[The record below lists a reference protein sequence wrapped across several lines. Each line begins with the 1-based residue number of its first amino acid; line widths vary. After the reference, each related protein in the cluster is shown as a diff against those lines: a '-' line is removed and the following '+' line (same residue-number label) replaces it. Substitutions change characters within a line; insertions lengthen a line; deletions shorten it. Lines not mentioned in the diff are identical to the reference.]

1 MTVLEFVHWVIMAGL
16 EPSLEV
22 TERRPAPTLPADAS
36 LTFVNADTTW
46 LVQIPLR
53 DPTAS
58 RRWYNILLDPWLT
71 GSQSDVASWFS
82 KQSHAVEP
90 ALGGIG
96 EVEQF
101 CRKVEELSGRR
112 SETSGDTN
120 HADSPTS
127 PSLIDA
133 VAISHEFTD
142 HCHEATLRQCDPSV
156 PVFANRKAVDL
167 IRGWKHFDTVIESP
181 PFDGEHSNWR
191 EASVD
196 PLPTIMI
203 TFPLSSDPDDSDPTA
218 EAIIYTPHGIHAPS
232 LSSVASAAPSIR
244 TLALLHGL
252 HDVSIDW
259 GQQLNLGAHNGL
271 AAQRAL
277 HARYWIGTHDEEK
290 KGGGLVSWFLRR
302 KAITVEDALLEA
314 AAKGD
319 GEAKEEGN
327 VLGDGEFMELGNGK
341 SAILA

>member
-1 MTVLEFVHWVIMAGL
+1 ML
-16 EPSLEV
+16 
-22 TERRPAPTLPADAS
+22 TL
-36 LTFVNADTTW
+36 VNADTTW

-82 KQSHAVEP
+82 KQSHVVEP

-101 CRKVEELSGRR
+101 CRKVEELSAARNPG
-112 SETSGDTN
+112 G
-120 HADSPTS
+120 ADAAGIDGGESDGEQPAL
-127 PSLIDA
+127 SLIDA

-156 PVFANRKAVDL
+156 PVFANSKAVDL

-196 PLPTIMI
+196 PLPRWIGITRLVSKSDALYYHSAIMI
-203 TFPLSSDPDDSDPTA
+203 TFPLPSDPDDSDPTTT

-232 LSSVASAAPSIR
+232 LSSVASASPPIR

-302 KAITVEDALLEA
+302 KSITVEDALQEA
-314 AAKGD
+314 AAKED
-319 GEAKEEGN
+319 GEIKEDGN
-327 VLGDGEFMELGNGK
+327 VLGDGEFMELGNGN

>member
-1 MTVLEFVHWVIMAGL
+1 LLTV
-16 EPSLEV
+16 
-22 TERRPAPTLPADAS
+22 
-36 LTFVNADTTW
+36 VNADTTW

-101 CRKVEELSGRR
+101 CRKVEEQELSAARNPG
-112 SETSGDTN
+112 EGEAAGTDGGDT
-120 HADSPTS
+120 DGTQMSS
-127 PSLIDA
+127 SLIDA

-142 HCHEATLRQCDPSV
+142 HCHEATLRQCDPSI
-156 PVFANRKAVDL
+156 PVFASSKAADM
-167 IRGWKHFDTVIESP
+167 IRGWNHFDTVIESP

-196 PLPTIMI
+196 PLPSWLGITRLVSKSDALYYHSAIMI
-203 TFPLSSDPDDSDPTA
+203 TFPSASDDDGDTA

-232 LSSVASAAPSIR
+232 LSSVASASPPIR

-302 KAITVEDALLEA
+302 KSITVEDALHEV
-314 AAKGD
+314 AAKEH
-319 GEAKEEGN
+319 GEVKEDGN